1 MNTDPVGQFTPDG
14 TWYVDHAS
22 GRTGYP
28 ILLAHGVG
36 LDHQMWNAQA
46 AALAAEH
53 RVLQYDLLGHGRT
66 AMTERSAGLS
76 DFRNQLL
83 ALLDHAG
90 VEKVLLVGFSLG
102 GIIAQRFAADHTA
115 RLSGLVLMST
125 FYCRTEDE
133 LAGVRARLALTEET
147 GIDAIVDPAI
157 ERWFSP
163 EFQRTHPDAVEVV
176 RQRLQSNDP
185 RGYLD
190 AYRVFATA
198 ETVNG
203 RALLDVDCP
212 TLVMTGVEDAGATPK
227 IAQRMAD
234 DLEQVDLVLLDGLR
248 HLILLEAPDEVT
260 RRLSDFARR
269 LANR

>member
-1 MNTDPVGQFTPDG
+1 MNTDPVAQFAPDR

-22 GRTGYP
+22 VRTGYP
-28 ILLAHGVG
+28 IVLVHGVG
-36 LDHQMWNAQA
+36 LDHRMWGTQA
-46 AALAAEH
+46 AALATEH
-53 RVLQYDLLGHGRT
+53 RVLRYDLLGHGRT
-66 AMTERSAGLS
+66 TALERSVNLH
-76 DFRNQLL
+76 DFRDQLA

-102 GIIAQRFAADHTA
+102 GIIAQRFAADHSA
-115 RLSGLVLMST
+115 RLAGLVLMST

-133 LAGVRARLALTEET
+133 LAGVRARLALTEQT

-163 EFQRTHPDAVEVV
+163 EFQRAHPDAVEVV

-198 ETVNG
+198 EAVNG
-203 RALLDVDCP
+203 RALLHVDCP
-212 TLVMTGVEDAGATPK
+212 TLVMTGVEDVGATPK

-248 HLILLEAPDEVT
+248 HLIPLEAPDEVT
-260 RRLSDFARR
+260 RLLSDFACQ